1 MMPAS
6 QVFEV
11 VGVPKLGPPKE
22 CVLGVYKTHAAAAK
36 HALEVDMVQW
46 DDVLVRKTDTPAPRR
61 RLLRWR

>member
-11 VGVPKLGPPKE
+11 VAIPKLGPPTE
-22 CVLGVYKTHAAAAK
+22 CVLGTYKTHAAAAA

-46 DDVLVRKTDTPAPRR
+46 DDVLVRKTATPAPRK
-61 RLLRWR
+61 RLLKWR